1 MEKNGTKILK
11 VLNISSISLDKARFI
26 LFSFDK
32 KFRLDSI
39 NVRDKHLQHAKNVFN
54 YLNFCKIYSFHGKQS
69 ICMFYEQAYYD

>member
-32 KFRLDSI
+32 TFRLDSI
-39 NVRDKHLQHAKNVFN
+39 VGQ
-54 YLNFCKIYSFHGKQS
+54 
-69 ICMFYEQAYYD
+69 CMFYEQAYYDGKIFHL